1 MAERKHNLDH
11 DIKAI
16 ILVAVLHVNTR
27 SPLQDETAA
36 VPHSVFCGAK
46 ELGIILGNGVER
58 SLPFLNQT
66 DSTCEK
72 NVLETVLGIFM
83 L

>member
-11 DIKAI
+11 GVKVI
-16 ILVAVLHVNTR
+16 ILVAVLHINTQ
-27 SPLQDETAA
+27 SLLQDETAA
-36 VPHSVFCGAK
+36 IPHSVFCGAK
-46 ELGIILGNGVER
+46 ELGIILDNVVEK

-72 NVLETVLGIFM
+72 NVLEAVLGLFM